1 MKAVAEAKVKAE
13 AAIREKNLEPFDGD
27 AVAYLMSVYKDTT
40 RTDEMRLQAAQAAA
54 PYERPRL
61 SSVDAK
67 VDQRTTH
74 LSGDDPRDALV
85 NAVLRQDA
93 AARRSNGSDP
103 EPNAGTKH

>member
-1 MKAVAEAKVKAE
+1 MKAVAEAKTKAE

-40 RTDEMRLQAAQAAA
+40 MAAEMRMQAAQAAA

-61 SSVDAK
+61 SSIDAK

-74 LSGDDPRDALV
+74 LSGDDPVDELITEVKRRRAVKDAIV
-85 NAVLRQDA
+85 T
-93 AARRSNGSDP
+93 NGVT
-103 EPNAGTKH
+103 NGVTQH